1 MFSFGFLMGSSEK
14 GFRRPLGL
22 VVVMVCAV
30 GFVGTQDA
38 VGMRVVFAF
47 DLDGAVSDVFVG
59 QLVFDAVGD
68 LFGFGN
74 GHAAVYDDVAG

>member
-1 MFSFGFLMGSSEK
+1 
-14 GFRRPLGL
+14 
-22 VVVMVCAV
+22 MVRAA
-30 GFVGTQDA
+30 GFVGAQDA

-59 QLVFDAVGD
+59 QTVFDAVGD

-74 GHAAVYDDVAG
+74 GYAAVHDDVAG